1 MDPGQEGEGD
11 RGYGLFPQHKGSK
24 DKKGLLAESLFTFN
38 HKCQLMLKVALDTSP
53 FAKLLMDAMK
63 SSGCTVYKDRH
74 FSCEDCDGTV
84 SGGFDAEISQIVLC
98 QNNIHQQEHMNRV
111 VTHELI
117 HSFDHCRAHVDWF
130 NNIKHLACSEIRAAN
145 LSGECTFGN
154 ELSRFNFGIKQHH
167 QKCVRERACR
177 SILAV
182 CKVSR
187 ETAMKAVDDVFDSC
201 FNDHEPFGRV
211 PHNKSDA
218 KYAYR
223 DFQNRNRFYTNL

>member
-1 MDPGQEGEGD
+1 M
-11 RGYGLFPQHKGSK
+11 Y
-24 DKKGLLAESLFTFN
+24 N
-38 HKCQLMLKVALDTSP
+38 HYHCVNEIVLGITRNRE
-53 FAKLLMDAMK
+53 KLQI
-63 SSGCTVYKDRH
+63 V
-74 FSCEDCDGTV
+74 TV
-84 SGGFDAEISQIVLC
+84 SDS
-98 QNNIHQQEHMNRV
+98 R
-111 VTHELI
+111 
-117 HSFDHCRAHVDWF
+117 
-130 NNIKHLACSEIRAAN
+130 N
-145 LSGECTFGN
+145 LSCFPT
-154 ELSRFNFGIKQHH
+154 

-182 CKVSR
+182 RKVSR

>member
-154 ELSRFNFGIKQHH
+154 ELSRFNFGLKQHH

-182 CKVSR
+182 RKVSR
-187 ETAMKAVDDVFDSC
+187 DTAMKAVDDVFDSC

-218 KYAYR
+218 KYAHR